1 MEPKRLRR
9 NVQEGVISG
18 VAAGIAEYFV
28 IDPVI
33 VRIVF
38 VLLAMPGIGFL
49 IYFIFWIMMPIKKIM

>member
-18 VAAGIAEYFV
+18 VAAGIAEYLV

-33 VRIVF
+33 VRIIF

-49 IYFIFWIMMPIKKIM
+49 LYFIFWIMMPVKKIM

>member
-1 MEPKRLRR
+1 MEPKKLRR

-18 VAAGIAEYFV
+18 VAAGIAEYLV

-33 VRIVF
+33 VRIIF

-49 IYFIFWIMMPIKKIM
+49 LYFIFWIMMPVKKIM